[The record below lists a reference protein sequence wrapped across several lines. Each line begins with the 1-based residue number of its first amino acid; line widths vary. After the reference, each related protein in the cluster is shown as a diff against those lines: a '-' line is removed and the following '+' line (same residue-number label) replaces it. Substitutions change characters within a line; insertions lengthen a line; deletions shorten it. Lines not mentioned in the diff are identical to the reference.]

1 MTIKYR
7 QTRVPQ
13 GVCDLCI
20 TINRP
25 KGRFCHRR
33 EKELS
38 YRQNMRSKSLKVV
51 LLDGTPYG
59 VKTAELSNWNG
70 KAIITPRAGLKN

>member
-1 MTIKYR
+1 
-7 QTRVPQ
+7 
-13 GVCDLCI
+13 
-20 TINRP
+20 
-25 KGRFCHRR
+25 
-33 EKELS
+33 
-38 YRQNMRSKSLKVV
+38 MRSKSLKVG